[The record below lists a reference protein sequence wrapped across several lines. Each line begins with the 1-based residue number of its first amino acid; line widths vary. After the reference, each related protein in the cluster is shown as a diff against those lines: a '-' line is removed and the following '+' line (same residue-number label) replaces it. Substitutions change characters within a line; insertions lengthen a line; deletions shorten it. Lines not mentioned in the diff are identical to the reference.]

1 MVEADN
7 SAKSL
12 GLPAEVG
19 VGEVDA
25 GQWAHAAQLLRAA
38 PGSGSDLVRGVDA
51 FVPRNSSAVVGVV
64 HDGALW
70 ASLVVTA
77 DDSGALAAVST
88 VDPDGLHPSADLAG
102 VSSEAVSWV
111 QAHRGPCSV
120 GLFFDR
126 HQAAAFLNAADKA
139 AAIRAASTAGGLILS
154 PVPSALAL
162 ALA

>member
-1 MVEADN
+1 MEAHN
-7 SAKSL
+7 SAQSL
-12 GLPAEVG
+12 GLPGEVG
-19 VGEVDA
+19 VGHVDA
-25 GQWAHAAQLLRAA
+25 GQWAHASQLLLES
-38 PGSGSDLVRGVDA
+38 PGWGNDLVRGVDA

-64 HDGALW
+64 QDGALW
-70 ASLVVTA
+70 ASLVATA
-77 DDSGALAAVST
+77 DESGALAAVST
-88 VDPDGLHPSADLAG
+88 VDPEGLHSSGDLAG

-126 HQAAAFLNAADKA
+126 HQAAAFLKASDKA

-154 PVPSALAL
+154 PVPPALAL